1 MAVLWKT
8 VISPSFQL
16 RWWPG
21 GGATQQWDGRITEKR
36 HLPLPP
42 RRSTR
47 KTPHLSNTQTK
58 PFSTVTPTKNFA
70 NTSSAR
76 TEDVQE
82 LLPSLFAK
90 PVEYSIDLRD
100 ESYAMSRARS
110 IGVNV
115 LAVSRWKNTVSLW
128 PACMTN
134 CWRNCGRTLVGRR
147 SPFDTHPRNV
157 RTSAARPFSGTFSRH
172 LNWRLIKWRT
182 HNFPH
187 RTRFYTPRPAP
198 PPPKPDVN
206 WILPETYGLSTG
218 ITQGFMGH
226 MGTNKISAGR
236 FCSSSYLGIGVEMY
250 AVGSPSFLRA

>member
-21 GGATQQWDGRITEKR
+21 GGATQQWDGRITGKW

-76 TEDVQE
+76 TEDVQG

-100 ESYAMSRARS
+100 ESYAMNRARPLTLDEYRL
-110 IGVNV
+110 IMARMHDELLG
-115 LAVSRWKNTVSLW
+115 KLW
-128 PACMTN
+128 PHVS
-134 CWRNCGRTLVGRR
+134 W
-147 SPFDTHPRNV
+147 
-157 RTSAARPFSGTFSRH
+157 AA
-172 LNWRLIKWRT
+172 
-182 HNFPH
+182 
-187 RTRFYTPRPAP
+187 
-198 PPPKPDVN
+198 
-206 WILPETYGLSTG
+206 
-218 ITQGFMGH
+218 
-226 MGTNKISAGR
+226 
-236 FCSSSYLGIGVEMY
+236 
-250 AVGSPSFLRA
+250 